1 MLHGPPVVY
10 LEENQFGYTW
20 ATSGLSRGKSV
31 WLYIRGVQQNDE
43 ELAIVVK
50 WMEGGEVPDENV
62 LALGSP
68 AMKFY
73 WVNKNLMK
81 FKNTIL
87 MYSKGDKDL
96 ILTPRGLVE
105 SVLNLAHNVPPRGG
119 GGGGTS
125 YKGTGQ
131 RQIFLVQDD

>member
-1 MLHGPPVVY
+1 MD
-10 LEENQFGYTW
+10 
-20 ATSGLSRGKSV
+20 GK
-31 WLYIRGVQQNDE
+31 GG
-43 ELAIVVK
+43 
-50 WMEGGEVPDENV
+50 GGEVPDENV

-105 SVLNLAHNVPPRGG
+105 SVLNLAHNVPLGG
-119 GGGGTS
+119 GGGGGGGIREYIVQRHGSKTDFS
-125 YKGTGQ
+125 GTG
-131 RQIFLVQDD
+131 

>member
-1 MLHGPPVVY
+1 MGQLRDQAQGVHMLPISGRVQQVSWAQALTP
-10 LEENQFGYTW
+10 EE
-20 ATSGLSRGKSV
+20 
-31 WLYIRGVQQNDE
+31 IRGVQQNDE

-105 SVLNLAHNVPPRGG
+105 SVLNLAHNVPLGG
-119 GGGGTS
+119 GGGASGSTS

-131 RQIFLVQDD
+131 RQIFLD